1 MTGLPVK
8 RLTHTSVRTIEQRIS
23 QVGQKPTEDYG
34 PDGEYK
40 HPDPVTDQ
48 ALDWFIRLQEERDPA
63 TLAEFETWRR
73 SDMRCGQA
81 FARISEMHGMPSL
94 RKATETDARRLGLEV
109 PASVVSLREQK
120 TPRRWISAVAAAA
133 AVLLLLIGW
142 QQLPGIMLRWQSDYI
157 TATGQ
162 RETIALPDGST
173 ATLNTS
179 TAIAVDFSGGPPQVT
194 LLDGEA
200 YFDVQHDPSRPFV
213 VAGHF
218 AQVEVKGTAFSVR
231 TENDQDTVVL
241 ERGRVEVSG
250 QAGHEFLAPGQMIVA
265 SASGLSVVEAAD
277 LDKSLAWRDGRIVF
291 RDRPFRAALG
301 DLERYFDG
309 RVVVIGSLASDR
321 LVSGH
326 YRIDDP
332 DAAIRTLARSAGVDV
347 TRLPGGIL
355 VLR

>member
-1 MTGLPVK
+1 M
-8 RLTHTSVRTIEQRIS
+8 
-23 QVGQKPTEDYG
+23 GQKPTEDHG
-34 PDGEYK
+34 SDGEYK

-48 ALDWFIRLQEERDPA
+48 ALDWFIRLQEERDPE
-63 TLAEFETWRR
+63 TLAEFEAWRR

-81 FARISEMHGMPSL
+81 FARISAMHGMPSL
-94 RKATETDARRLGLEV
+94 RKATETDAHRLGLDV
-109 PASVVSLREQK
+109 PASAVSLRQRK
-120 TPRRWISAVAAAA
+120 APRRRIPAVAAAA

-142 QQLPGIMLRWQSDYI
+142 QQFPGVMLRWQSDYM
-157 TATGQ
+157 TAAGQ
-162 RETIALPDGST
+162 RDTITLSDGST

-179 TAIAVDFSGGPPQVT
+179 TAIAVDFSGGRRRVT

-200 YFDVQHDPSRPFV
+200 YFDVRHDPSRPFV

-231 TENDQDTVVL
+231 AENDQDTVVL

-250 QAGHEFLAPGQMIVA
+250 EAGHEFLAPGQMIVA
-265 SASGLSVVEAAD
+265 SASGLSAVERAD
-277 LDKSLAWRDGRIVF
+277 IDKSLAWRNGRIVF
-291 RDRPFRAALG
+291 RDRPFRDALG

-309 RVVVIGSLASDR
+309 RVVVIGNLASDR

-332 DAAIRTLARSAGVDV
+332 DAAIRTLATSAGVEV

-355 VLR
+355 ILR

>member
-1 MTGLPVK
+1 M
-8 RLTHTSVRTIEQRIS
+8 
-23 QVGQKPTEDYG
+23 GQKLTGDYG
-34 PDGEYK
+34 SDGEYK

-63 TLAEFETWRR
+63 TLAEFEAWRR
-73 SDMRCGQA
+73 SDMRCGLA

-94 RKATETDARRLGLEV
+94 RKATETDAHRLGLSA
-109 PASVVSLREQK
+109 PASVVSLQERK
-120 TPRRWISAVAAAA
+120 APRRWIPAIAAA
-133 AVLLLLIGW
+133 AVLLLLISW
-142 QQLPGIMLRWQSDYI
+142 QQLPGVMLRWQSDYI

-162 RETIALPDGST
+162 RETITLPDGST

-179 TAIAVDFSGGPPQVT
+179 TAIAVDFSGGRRRVT

-200 YFDVQHDPSRPFV
+200 YFDVQHDPSRPFI

-241 ERGRVEVSG
+241 ERGHVEVSG

-265 SASGLSVVEAAD
+265 SASGLSAVEGAD
-277 LDKSLAWRDGRIVF
+277 IDQSLAWRNGQIVF

-309 RVVVIGSLASDR
+309 RVMVIGSLASDR

-332 DAAIRTLARSAGVDV
+332 DAAIRTLAKSAGVDV

-355 VLR
+355 ILR

>member
-1 MTGLPVK
+1 M
-8 RLTHTSVRTIEQRIS
+8 
-23 QVGQKPTEDYG
+23 
-34 PDGEYK
+34 

-48 ALDWFIRLQEERDPA
+48 ALDWFIRLQEERDSA
-63 TLAEFETWRR
+63 TLAEFEAWRR

-81 FARISEMHGMPSL
+81 FARISAMHGMASL
-94 RKATETDARRLGLEV
+94 RKATETDARRLGLDV
-109 PASVVSLREQK
+109 PASAVSVRERK
-120 TPRRWISAVAAAA
+120 APRSWIPAVAA

-142 QQLPGIMLRWQSDYI
+142 QQLPGVMLRWQSDYM

-162 RETIALPDGST
+162 RDTITLPDGST

-179 TAIAVDFSGGPPQVT
+179 TAIAVDFSGGRRRVT

-241 ERGRVEVSG
+241 ERGRVEVSS

-265 SASGLSVVEAAD
+265 SASGLSAVEAAD
-277 LDKSLAWRDGRIVF
+277 IDKSLAWRDGRIVF
-291 RDRPFRAALG
+291 RDRPFRAALA

-309 RVVVIGSLASDR
+309 RVVVIGSVASDR

-332 DAAIRTLARSAGVDV
+332 DAAIRTLARSAGADV

-355 VLR
+355 ILR